1 MIKEDGTVIHF
12 NNPKVQASLAANTFA
27 ITGQAENKRKSNKL
41 TLYLPTM
48 QQVLNFYCRV
58 ITSLDKSKKFSHFEY
73 GVYSL
78 SLDLN
83 EKPNTHKSI
92 FVNTLQYTFLK

>member
-41 TLYLPTM
+41 TLYLPTV
-48 QQVLNFYCRV
+48 QQVLNYYGYLLLQLLFINPRSCL
-58 ITSLDKSKKFSHFEY
+58 TLNGFY
-73 GVYSL
+73 GVFSL
-78 SLDLN
+78 SLCRF
-83 EKPNTHKSI
+83 KM
-92 FVNTLQYTFLK
+92 

>member
-48 QQVLNFYCRV
+48 QQVLNYYCRV
-58 ITSLDKSKKFSHFEY
+58 IASLDKSKKISHFEY

-78 SLDLN
+78 SLD
-83 EKPNTHKSI
+83 PNTHKSI
-92 FVNTLQYTFLK
+92 FVVSN

>member
-58 ITSLDKSKKFSHFEY
+58 RTSLDKSKKFSHFEY

-92 FVNTLQYTFLK
+92 FVVSN